1 MPMPCAVPCP
11 AERVAFAGPPGST
24 GPMANAQDELVEL
37 LARTSLRDRAAFA
50 TLYER
55 TSAKLFGIALRI
67 CASRA
72 EAEEVVQ
79 VAYLKVWR
87 SADRFAASRA
97 SPIAWMAAIAR
108 NAAIDRRRA
117 ESARG
122 GEHKPLGEP
131 GASGGA
137 FGGGFEPVDDAPSP
151 EDAAVLAS
159 EARALDRCL
168 GELDERHAE
177 AVRRAYLDG
186 LAYREIA
193 SALGVPENTIKT
205 WVRRSLG
212 RLRLCMDRVADRAAN
227 GGARTGTGTEAD
239 GKGGR

>member
-1 MPMPCAVPCP
+1 
-11 AERVAFAGPPGST
+11 
-24 GPMANAQDELVEL
+24 MANAQDELVEL
-37 LARTSLRDRAAFA
+37 LSRTSLRDRAAFA
-50 TLYER
+50 ELYDR
-55 TSAKLFGIALRI
+55 TSAKLFGVALRI

-117 ESARG
+117 EGARG
-122 GEHKPLGEP
+122 GDHAPIGSGEP
-131 GASGGA
+131 GTV
-137 FGGGFEPVDDAPSP
+137 EPVDDAPSP
-151 EDAAVLAS
+151 EDAAVLGS
-159 EARALDRCL
+159 DARALHGCL
-168 GELDERHAE
+168 GELDGRHAE

-193 SALGVPENTIKT
+193 GALGVPENTIKT
-205 WVRRSLG
+205 WVRRSLV
-212 RLRLCMDRVADRAAN
+212 RLRDCLNRMGRA
-227 GGARTGTGTEAD
+227 GTDEG
-239 GKGGR
+239 

>member
-1 MPMPCAVPCP
+1 MG
-11 AERVAFAGPPGST
+11 R
-24 GPMANAQDELVEL
+24 AQDELVEL
-37 LARTSLRDRAAFA
+37 LARTALRDRAAFA

-55 TSAKLFGIALRI
+55 TSGKLFGVALRI

-117 ESARG
+117 EGARG
-122 GEHKPLGEP
+122 GEHRQIGSGE
-131 GASGGA
+131 GAGEGMV
-137 FGGGFEPVDDAPSP
+137 EPVDDAPSP

-159 EARALDRCL
+159 EARALHGCL
-168 GELDERHAE
+168 TELDGRHAE

-193 SALGVPENTIKT
+193 GALGVPENTIKT
-205 WVRRSLG
+205 WVRRSLM
-212 RLRLCMDRVADRAAN
+212 RLRDCMERATADVAGRNGTDR
-227 GGARTGTGTEAD
+227 E
-239 GKGGR
+239 GRR